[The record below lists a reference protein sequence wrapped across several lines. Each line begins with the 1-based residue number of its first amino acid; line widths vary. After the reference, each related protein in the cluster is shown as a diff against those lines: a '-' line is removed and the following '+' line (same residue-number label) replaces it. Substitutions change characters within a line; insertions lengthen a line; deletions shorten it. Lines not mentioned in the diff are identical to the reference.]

1 VRDWFRDRF
10 GKPTA
15 PQAAGWE
22 EIAQGRD
29 TLIAAPT
36 GSGKTLAAFL
46 WSINRLIASAEP
58 SRDHTH
64 VIYVSPLKALGNDIQ
79 KNLQEPLAE
88 ITRSGRLR
96 GLALQE
102 IRTAVRS
109 GDTPATER
117 QRMLSHPPHILITT
131 PESLYILLTA
141 ERSRQL
147 LKRAHTVIVD
157 EIHAVAGD
165 KRGAHLALSLERL
178 DALAGRPLQRIGLS
192 ATQKPMDD
200 IARLLV
206 GARRL
211 RPDGAPECAIVDVG
225 HKRELDLSIEV
236 PEQELGPITSHAL
249 WAEVYD
255 RIVAQIQS
263 HRTTLVFVHTRR
275 LVERVAHQLTDRLGE
290 GKVLAHHGSLSRK
303 TRLEAEQKLKAAEVP
318 VVVATA
324 SLELGIDIGHV
335 ELVCHIGAPRSI
347 ATLLQRVGRSGHWLG
362 AVPKGIL
369 YPLTRDDLLQSAAAV
384 YAVRQ
389 GELDRIALVREPLD
403 VLAQQ
408 MVATVASLT
417 PAPKPGETLPLLPEA
432 KPLPGIAEEALWEL
446 VRGAYPFRD
455 LSRGDFEQV
464 LQMLCEGVAPSR
476 GRRGAHL
483 HRDRVNR
490 MLRARRGARLVSIT
504 NGGAIPDTADYD
516 VVEAH
521 NETFVGKV
529 NEDFAIESLSGDI
542 FLLGNTSWRI
552 QRVASGKVWVED
564 AHGAP
569 PTIPFWLG
577 EAPGRTLELSRAVS
591 DVRETVARRAG
602 AGEAAGDQA
611 GAAADAEE
619 PPESEGHA
627 AGAHGESP
635 AAWLQ
640 RETGVGPAGAEQIV
654 AYVNETRAM
663 LGCVPTVD
671 RVVAE
676 RFFDE
681 SGGMQLVLHT
691 PFGGRINR
699 AWGLALRKRFCVNFD
714 FELQAA
720 ATDDGIVIS
729 LTDRHSFPLD
739 TVFSYLNP
747 ATVERDLTQAS
758 LAAPMFTNRWRW
770 NTSRAL
776 AVERFSRGKRVPMQ
790 IQRMRAEDLLGAVF
804 PDQVMCQDNRS
815 GPVALPDH
823 PLTRETMENC
833 LREAMDVDGFKETLE
848 RLGRGEIATVA
859 VETPAPSPMAHEIL
873 NANPY
878 AFLDDAPLE
887 ERRARAVALRRT
899 DPDLAQGIGALSP
912 EALAEVK
919 AQAWPD
925 IRDPDELHDL
935 LLTVILLPVR
945 EAEPWQRY
953 ARELMAARRATVV
966 ELGGDNGDAFHGAT
980 KPEQAHGG
988 PFYVAAERLA
998 EARAVLGYFRMNPA
1012 VAAPV
1017 MDNPDAGSPD
1027 TGSPDAGSPDTGGPD
1042 TGSPHTGS
1050 PDTAT
1055 HHSRHSRGSGNPGGE
1070 GRGTRTD
1077 NPLPNPWIPASAGMT
1092 VGGPAQARGPGGM
1105 PPQGPGGMP
1114 PQGPGGMP
1122 TQGPGEMPTQGP
1134 GGMPTQG
1141 PGGMPTQGPGGMPVQ
1156 AAPNNAEGVPSHD
1169 DALRRTVQGWMEI
1182 CGPIT
1187 GEALAARTGLPVESV
1202 ARALTAL
1209 EVSGVVLQGRFSP
1222 GTAADAPVE
1231 WCERRLLSRIHRLTL
1246 GRLRREIQPVS
1257 GADFIRFLLR
1267 WQHVQPGAQLHG
1279 RDGVHQVIL
1288 QLQGMELPAPAWEQH
1303 VLPARIAAYD
1313 AAELE
1318 HLCLAGVITWGRLR
1332 RDTGAPEDDP
1342 SVAKLWD
1349 AAPLALRPANGKARR
1364 TTPTRSAPLAFVI
1377 REDLPHFLDPDAL
1390 DWRGLQ
1396 GLSAA
1401 AHDVA
1406 AYLENHGASFLAD
1419 IARGTGHLTVRTER
1433 ALWELVT
1440 RGQVT
1445 GDGIAG
1451 LRMLLTPELKRKENR
1466 RGNRKGAAAQS
1477 MPVGRWS
1484 LWRKEDPGAAE
1495 AATETLA
1502 RQLLQRYGVVFR
1514 ELLSRETRCPP
1525 WRLLLQAYRRM
1536 EARGEI
1542 RGGRFVNGF
1551 VGEQYALPDA
1561 VESMRTVRRLPADKE
1576 PVIVSCTDPLNLVG
1590 ILTPGP
1596 RVPVQSHQFIAYL
1609 NGAPAETG
1617 PLGNVLSRVQPVTGS
1632 AVE

>member
-1 VRDWFRDRF
+1 MIDRFHPLVRDWFRERF
-10 GKPTA
+10 REPTP
-15 PQAAGWE
+15 PQAAGWK
-22 EIAQGRD
+22 EIARGRD

-46 WSINRLIASAEP
+46 WSINQLIAPAETAQE
-58 SRDHTH
+58 HTQ
-64 VIYVSPLKALGNDIQ
+64 VVYVSPLKALGNDIQ

-88 ITRSGRLR
+88 ITRAGRR
-96 GLALQE
+96 QGLPLQD
-102 IRTAVRS
+102 IRAAVRS
-109 GDTPATER
+109 GDTPASER
-117 QRMLSHPPHILITT
+117 QRMISHPPQILITT

-141 ERSRQL
+141 ERSRQM

-192 ATQKPMDD
+192 ATQKPMED

-211 RPDGAPECAIVDVG
+211 RRDGTPKCAIVDVG

-236 PEQELGPITSHAL
+236 PDQELGPITSHAL

-255 RIVAQIQS
+255 RIVGQIQS

-384 YAVRQ
+384 YAVRR
-389 GELDRIALVREPLD
+389 GELDRIGLVRQPLD

-408 MVATVASLT
+408 MVATVASMT
-417 PAPKPGETLPLLPEA
+417 PAPKPGETLPLLPES
-432 KPLPGIAEEALWEL
+432 KPPPGIAEEDLWEL
-446 VRGAYPFRD
+446 VRGAYPFRA
-455 LSRGDFEQV
+455 LSRGDFEKV
-464 LQMLCEGVAPSR
+464 LHMLCEGVAPAR

-483 HRDRVNR
+483 HRDRVNG

-516 VVEAH
+516 VVESPT
-521 NETFVGKV
+521 ETFVGKV
-529 NEDFAIESLSGDI
+529 NEDFAIESLAGDI

-577 EAPGRTLELSRAVS
+577 ESPGRTLELSRAVS
-591 DVRETVARRAG
+591 DVRENVARRAVEG
-602 AGEAAGDQA
+602 DAPDGWLEREA
-611 GAAADAEE
+611 
-619 PPESEGHA
+619 
-627 AGAHGESP
+627 
-635 AAWLQ
+635 
-640 RETGVGPAGAEQIV
+640 GVGPAGAEQIV
-654 AYVNETRAM
+654 AYVNETLAV

-671 RVVAE
+671 RIVAE

-739 TVFSYLNP
+739 TVFSYLHP
-747 ATVERDLTQAS
+747 ATVEQDLTQAS
-758 LAAPMFTNRWRW
+758 LAAPMFANRWRW
-770 NTSRAL
+770 NAARAL
-776 AVERFSRGKRVPMQ
+776 AVERFSRGKKVPMQ

-804 PDQVMCQDNRS
+804 PDQVMCQDNRA
-815 GPVALPDH
+815 GPVNLPDH
-823 PLTRETMENC
+823 PLTRETMDNC
-833 LREAMDVDGFKETLE
+833 LREAMDVDGFRATLA
-848 RLGRGEIATVA
+848 RLGQGGIATVA

-912 EALAEVK
+912 EALAEVQR
-919 AQAWPD
+919 QAWPD
-925 IRDPDELHDL
+925 IRDADELHDL

-945 EAEPWQRY
+945 EAAPWQPY
-953 ARELMAARRATVV
+953 AEELMAARRATAA
-966 ELGGDNGDAFHGAT
+966 EPGSG
-980 KPEQAHGG
+980 EGG

-998 EARAVLGYFRMNPA
+998 EARAVLGDFRMAPA
-1012 VAAPV
+1012 VADPGTASGT
-1017 MDNPDAGSPD
+1017 A
-1027 TGSPDAGSPDTGGPD
+1027 A
-1042 TGSPHTGS
+1042 PHTVVGR
-1050 PDTAT
+1050 DTEDAT
-1055 HHSRHSRGSGNPGGE
+1055 
-1070 GRGTRTD
+1070 
-1077 NPLPNPWIPASAGMT
+1077 ASVAG
-1092 VGGPAQARGPGGM
+1092 
-1105 PPQGPGGMP
+1105 
-1114 PQGPGGMP
+1114 
-1122 TQGPGEMPTQGP
+1122 
-1134 GGMPTQG
+1134 
-1141 PGGMPTQGPGGMPVQ
+1141 
-1156 AAPNNAEGVPSHD
+1156 D
-1169 DALRRTVQGWMEI
+1169 DALRRVVQGWMEI
-1182 CGPIT
+1182 SGPVT
-1187 GEALAARTGLPVESV
+1187 AEGLAARTALPVESV

-1222 GTAADAPVE
+1222 GTAPGAPVE

-1246 GRLRREIQPVS
+1246 GRLRREIHPVS
-1257 GADFIRFLLR
+1257 ATDFIRFLLR
-1267 WQHVQPGAQLHG
+1267 WQHVQPGSQLHG
-1279 RDGVHQVIL
+1279 RDGIHQVIR

-1303 VLPARIAAYD
+1303 VLAARMAEYD
-1313 AAELE
+1313 PAELE
-1318 HLCLAGVITWGRLR
+1318 HLCLAGVVTWGRLR

-1342 SVAKLWD
+1342 DAARLWD
-1349 AAPLALRPANGKARR
+1349 AAPLALRPPNGKTRR
-1364 TTPTRSAPLAFVI
+1364 TTPTRSAPLAFVV
-1377 REDLPHFLDPDAL
+1377 REDLPHFLDPEAL
-1390 DWRGLQ
+1390 DWRGLR

-1401 AHDVA
+1401 ARDVA
-1406 AYLENHGASFLAD
+1406 AYLETHGASFLAD
-1419 IARGTGHLTVRTER
+1419 IAKGTEHLTVRTER

-1440 RGQVT
+1440 PRA
-1445 GDGIAG
+1445 GDGRRHRGTAHAAHPG
-1451 LRMLLTPELKRKENR
+1451 AQEERLQAHRPER
-1466 RGNRKGAAAQS
+1466 RGGTGHARGTLVAVAKRRSRRRRRGD
-1477 MPVGRWS
+1477 R
-1484 LWRKEDPGAAE
+1484 DPGAPAPATLRRGLPGTAGPGDPLSALAP
-1495 AATETLA
+1495 AAPGLPPHGGP
-1502 RQLLQRYGVVFR
+1502 RRDSRRPFR
-1514 ELLSRETRCPP
+1514 
-1525 WRLLLQAYRRM
+1525 
-1536 EARGEI
+1536 
-1542 RGGRFVNGF
+1542 GRFRGPNSTPCPTPSSPCATCG
-1551 VGEQYALPDA
+1551 ASPPTPNR
-1561 VESMRTVRRLPADKE
+1561 SWCPA
-1576 PVIVSCTDPLNLVG
+1576 P
-1590 ILTPGP
+1590 TP
-1596 RVPVQSHQFIAYL
+1596 
-1609 NGAPAETG
+1609 
-1617 PLGNVLSRVQPVTGS
+1617 
-1632 AVE
+1632 

>member
-1 VRDWFRDRF
+1 MTDRFHPLVRDWFRERF
-10 GKPTA
+10 GKPTP
-15 PQAAGWE
+15 PQAAGWK
-22 EIAQGRD
+22 EIARGRD

-46 WSINRLIASAEP
+46 WSINRLIAPPET

-64 VIYVSPLKALGNDIQ
+64 VVYVSPLKALGNDIQ

-88 ITRSGRLR
+88 ITCAGRR
-96 GLALQE
+96 QGLPLQD

-117 QRMLSHPPHILITT
+117 QRMISHPPHILITT

-141 ERSRQL
+141 ERSRQV
-147 LKRAHTVIVD
+147 LKHAHTVIVD

-178 DALAGRPLQRIGLS
+178 DALAGKPLQRIGLS
-192 ATQKPMDD
+192 ATQKPMED

-206 GARRL
+206 GTRRL
-211 RPDGAPECAIVDVG
+211 GRDGAPKCAIVDVG

-236 PEQELGPITSHAL
+236 PDQELGPITSHAL

-369 YPLTRDDLLQSAAAV
+369 YPLTRDDLLQCAAAV
-384 YAVRQ
+384 HAVRR
-389 GELDRIALVREPLD
+389 GELDRIGLVRRPLD

-455 LSRGDFEQV
+455 LPRREFEQV
-464 LQMLCEGVAPSR
+464 LQMLCEGVAPAR

-521 NETFVGKV
+521 SETFVGKV
-529 NEDFAIESLSGDI
+529 NEDFAIESLAGDI

-552 QRVASGKVWVED
+552 QRVASGKVWVQD
-564 AHGAP
+564 AQGAP

-591 DVRETVARRAG
+591 DVRENVARCAAAG
-602 AGEAAGDQA
+602 ADAGEGADDQGEPRRDAGAVDADAGEAAASAREATEARG
-611 GAAADAEE
+611 ET
-619 PPESEGHA
+619 PES
-627 AGAHGESP
+627 
-635 AAWLQ
+635 WLQ
-640 RETGVGPAGAEQIV
+640 RETGVGPAGAEQIA
-654 AYVNETRAM
+654 AYVNETCAV

-714 FELQAA
+714 FEIQAA

-770 NTSRAL
+770 NASRAL
-776 AVERFSRGKRVPMQ
+776 AVERFSRGKKVPMQ

-804 PDQVMCQDNRS
+804 PDQVMCQDNRA
-815 GPVALPDH
+815 GPVTLPDH

-925 IRDPDELHDL
+925 IRDADELHDL
-935 LLTVILLPVR
+935 LLTIILLPVR
-945 EAEPWQRY
+945 EAEPWQQY
-953 ARELMAARRATVV
+953 AQELMAARRVTVA
-966 ELGGDNGDAFHGAT
+966 EPTGDGGETGHVAAR
-980 KPEQAHGG
+980 PEQGHGG

-998 EARAVLGYFRMNPA
+998 EARAVLGEFRMAPH
-1012 VAAPV
+1012 VAAPD
-1017 MDNPDAGSPD
+1017 MGNPDTGNPDTDNPDVENAEADNPEA
-1027 TGSPDAGSPDTGGPD
+1027 TT
-1042 TGSPHTGS
+1042 HTK
-1050 PDTAT
+1050 
-1055 HHSRHSRGSGNPGGE
+1055 RHSRGGGNPGGV
-1070 GRGTRTD
+1070 GLGTRTD
-1077 NPLPNPWIPASAGMT
+1077 TPLPDPWTPASAGMT
-1092 VGGPAQARGPGGM
+1092 VEGPAHAPGPAGI
-1105 PPQGPGGMP
+1105 
-1114 PQGPGGMP
+1114 P
-1122 TQGPGEMPTQGP
+1122 T
-1134 GGMPTQG
+1134 
-1141 PGGMPTQGPGGMPVQ
+1141 Q
-1156 AAPNNAEGVPSHD
+1156 AAPANAAVPPSRD
-1169 DALRRTVQGWMEI
+1169 EALQRTVQGWMEI
-1182 CGPIT
+1182 SGPIT
-1187 GEALAARTGLPVESV
+1187 AEGLAARTGLPVEPV

-1222 GTAADAPVE
+1222 GAGPDAPVE

-1246 GRLRREIQPVS
+1246 GRLRREINPVS

-1267 WQHVQPGAQLHG
+1267 WQHVQPGSQLHA
-1279 RDGVHQVIL
+1279 RDGIHQVIR

-1313 AAELE
+1313 PSDLE
-1318 HLCLAGVITWGRLR
+1318 HLCLAGVVTWGRLR
-1332 RDTGAPEDDP
+1332 RDTGGPEDDP
-1342 SVAKLWD
+1342 AVAKLWD

-1377 REDLPHFLDPDAL
+1377 REDLPHFLDPEAL

-1401 AHDVA
+1401 ARDVA
-1406 AYLENHGASFLAD
+1406 AYLDTHGASFLAD
-1419 IARGTGHLTVRTER
+1419 IARGTGHLTVRAER

-1466 RGNRKGAAAQS
+1466 RGGRKGVAQT

-1484 LWRKEDPGAAE
+1484 LWRKEDPGAGE
-1495 AATETLA
+1495 AVTETLA

-1514 ELLSRETRCPP
+1514 ELLARETRCPP

-1561 VESMRTVRRLPADKE
+1561 VESMRTVRRLPPDKE

-1609 NGAPAETG
+1609 NGAPAEIG

-1632 AVE
+1632 GVE

>member
-1 VRDWFRDRF
+1 MSFGIPTTITAVIDKFHPLVRDWFRDRF
-10 GKPTA
+10 GKPTP

-22 EIAQGRD
+22 EIARGRD

-46 WSINRLIASAEP
+46 WSINQLIAPAGTAQ
-58 SRDHTH
+58 DHTQ
-64 VIYVSPLKALGNDIQ
+64 VVYISPLKALGNDIQ

-88 ITRSGRLR
+88 ITRAGRLQ
-96 GLALQE
+96 GLPLQE

-109 GDTPATER
+109 GDTPPAER
-117 QRMLSHPPHILITT
+117 QRMISRPPHILITT

-141 ERSRQL
+141 ERSRQM

-192 ATQKPMDD
+192 ATQKPMED
-200 IARLLV
+200 IACLLV
-206 GARRL
+206 GTRRL
-211 RPDGAPECAIVDVG
+211 RPDGTPECAIVDVG

-236 PEQELGPITSHAL
+236 PDQELGPITSHGL

-255 RIVAQIQS
+255 RIVQQIQT
-263 HRTTLVFVHTRR
+263 HRATLVFVHTRR

-303 TRLEAEQKLKAAEVP
+303 TRLEAEEKLKAAEVP

-369 YPLTRDDLLQSAAAV
+369 YPLTRDDLLQCAASV
-384 YAVRQ
+384 YAVRR
-389 GELDRIALVREPLD
+389 GDLDRIGLVRQPLD

-417 PAPKPGETLPLLPEA
+417 PAPKPGETLPLLPES
-432 KPLPGIAEEALWEL
+432 KPPPGIAEEDLWEL

-455 LSRGDFEQV
+455 LSRREYEQV
-464 LQMLCEGVAPSR
+464 LHMLCEGVAPAR
-476 GRRGAHL
+476 GRRGAHI

-516 VVEAH
+516 VVESPT
-521 NETFVGKV
+521 ETFVGKV
-529 NEDFAIESLSGDI
+529 NEDFAIESLAGDI

-552 QRVASGKVWVED
+552 QRVASGKVWVVD
-564 AHGAP
+564 AQGAP

-577 EAPGRTLELSRAVS
+577 ESPGRTLELSRAVS
-591 DVRETVARRAG
+591 DVRENVARRTA
-602 AGEAAGDQA
+602 E
-611 GAAADAEE
+611 ADA
-619 PPESEGHA
+619 PDG
-627 AGAHGESP
+627 
-635 AAWLQ
+635 WLQ
-640 RETGVGPAGAEQIV
+640 REAGVGPAGAEQIV
-654 AYVNETRAM
+654 AYVNETLAV

-739 TVFSYLNP
+739 TVFSYLHP
-747 ATVERDLTQAS
+747 ATVEQDLTQAS
-758 LAAPMFTNRWRW
+758 LAAPMFANRWRW
-770 NTSRAL
+770 NAARAL
-776 AVERFSRGKRVPMQ
+776 AVERFSRGKKVPMQ

-804 PDQVMCQDNRS
+804 PDQVMCQDNRA
-815 GPVALPDH
+815 GPVSLPDH
-823 PLTRETMENC
+823 PLTRETMDNC
-833 LREAMDVDGFKETLE
+833 LREAMDVDGFKETLI

-899 DPDLAQGIGALSP
+899 APDLAQGIGALSP

-919 AQAWPD
+919 SQAWPD
-925 IRDPDELHDL
+925 IRDADELHDL

-945 EAEPWQRY
+945 EAAPWQQY
-953 ARELMAARRATVV
+953 AQELMAARRATVAETV
-966 ELGGDNGDAFHGAT
+966 LGDSD
-980 KPEQAHGG
+980 

-998 EARAVLGYFRMNPA
+998 EARAVLGDFRMAPA
-1012 VAAPV
+1012 VADPGTANGTAAPDTEDTVTGRDAEDATAAPV
-1017 MDNPDAGSPD
+1017 G
-1027 TGSPDAGSPDTGGPD
+1027 
-1042 TGSPHTGS
+1042 
-1050 PDTAT
+1050 
-1055 HHSRHSRGSGNPGGE
+1055 
-1070 GRGTRTD
+1070 
-1077 NPLPNPWIPASAGMT
+1077 
-1092 VGGPAQARGPGGM
+1092 
-1105 PPQGPGGMP
+1105 
-1114 PQGPGGMP
+1114 
-1122 TQGPGEMPTQGP
+1122 
-1134 GGMPTQG
+1134 
-1141 PGGMPTQGPGGMPVQ
+1141 
-1156 AAPNNAEGVPSHD
+1156 D
-1169 DALRRTVQGWMEI
+1169 DALRRVVQGWMEI
-1182 CGPIT
+1182 AGPVT
-1187 GEALAARTGLPVESV
+1187 AAGLAARLGLPVEWV
-1202 ARALTAL
+1202 ERGLAAL

-1222 GTAADAPVE
+1222 GTAPDAPVE

-1246 GRLRREIQPVS
+1246 GRLRREIHPVS
-1257 GADFIRFLLR
+1257 ATDFIRFLLR
-1267 WQHVQPGAQLHG
+1267 WQHVQPGSQLHG
-1279 RDGVHQVIL
+1279 RDGIHQVIR

-1303 VLPARIAAYD
+1303 VLAARMADYDPAD
-1313 AAELE
+1313 LE
-1318 HLCLAGVITWGRLR
+1318 HLCLAGIVTWGRLR

-1342 SVAKLWD
+1342 DAARLWD
-1349 AAPLALRPANGKARR
+1349 AAPLALRPANGKTRR

-1377 REDLPHFLDPDAL
+1377 REDLPHFLDPEAL

-1401 AHDVA
+1401 ARDVA
-1406 AYLENHGASFLAD
+1406 AYLETHGASFLAD
-1419 IARGTGHLTVRTER
+1419 IAGGTGHLTVRTER

-1451 LRMLLTPELKRKENR
+1451 LRMLLTPELKRKDSR
-1466 RGNRKGAAAQS
+1466 RGSRKGSAGQA

-1484 LWRKEDPGAAE
+1484 LWRNEDPGAAD

-1502 RQLLQRYGVVFR
+1502 RQFLQRYGVVFR
-1514 ELLSRETRCPP
+1514 ELLARETRCPP

-1542 RGGRFVNGF
+1542 RGGRFVGGF

-1561 VESMRTVRRLPADKE
+1561 VESMRSVRRLAPDTE
-1576 PVIVSCTDPLNLVG
+1576 PVMVSCTDPLNLVG
-1590 ILTPGP
+1590 ILTPGA
-1596 RVPVQSHQFIAYL
+1596 RVPVQSRQTIAYL
-1609 NGAPAETG
+1609 NGAPVEIG
-1617 PLGNVLSRVQPVTGS
+1617 PLGNVLSRVQPVTISG
-1632 AVE
+1632 VE

>member
-1 VRDWFRDRF
+1 MRDWFRERF
-10 GKPTA
+10 REPTP
-15 PQAAGWE
+15 PQAAGWK
-22 EIAQGRD
+22 EIARGRD

-46 WSINRLIASAEP
+46 WSINQLIAPPEP
-58 SRDHTH
+58 SQDHTH
-64 VIYVSPLKALGNDIQ
+64 VVYVSPLKALGNDIQ

-88 ITRSGRLR
+88 ITRAGRR
-96 GLALQE
+96 QGLPLQD

-117 QRMLSHPPHILITT
+117 QRMIAHPPHILITT

-141 ERSRQL
+141 ERSRQV
-147 LKRAHTVIVD
+147 LKHAHTVIVD

-206 GARRL
+206 GTRRL
-211 RPDGAPECAIVDVG
+211 KRDGAPKCAIVDVG

-236 PEQELGPITSHAL
+236 PDQELGPITSHGL

-369 YPLTRDDLLQSAAAV
+369 YPLTRDDLLQCAAAV
-384 YAVRQ
+384 YAVRR
-389 GELDRIALVREPLD
+389 GELDRIGLVREPLD

-417 PAPKPGETLPLLPEA
+417 PAPKPGETLPLLPES
-432 KPLPGIAEEALWEL
+432 KPPAGIAEETLWEL

-455 LSRGDFEQV
+455 LSRRDFEQV
-464 LQMLCEGVAPSR
+464 LHMLCEGVAPAR

-483 HRDRVNR
+483 HRDRVNK

-529 NEDFAIESLSGDI
+529 NEDFAIESLAGDI

-552 QRVASGKVWVED
+552 QRVASGKVWVQD
-564 AHGAP
+564 AQGAP

-577 EAPGRTLELSRAVS
+577 EAPGRSLELSRAVS
-591 DVRETVARRAG
+591 DVRETVARRVAKG
-602 AGEAAGDQA
+602 
-611 GAAADAEE
+611 AEE
-619 PPESEGHA
+619 AVDSEREATESEREATESGREVSA
-627 AGAHGESP
+627 ANGETAES
-635 AAWLQ
+635 WLQ
-640 RETGVGPAGAEQIV
+640 RVAGVGPSGAEQI
-654 AYVNETRAM
+654 ASYVRETQAV

-671 RVVAE
+671 RIVAE

-739 TVFSYLNP
+739 TVFGYLNP

-770 NTSRAL
+770 NVSRAL
-776 AVERFSRGKRVPMQ
+776 AVERFRSGKKVPMQ

-804 PDQVMCQDNRS
+804 PDQVMCQDNRA
-815 GPVALPDH
+815 GAVTLPDH

-859 VETPAPSPMAHEIL
+859 VETPAPSPVAHEIL

-912 EALAEVK
+912 EALEEVK
-919 AQAWPD
+919 GQAWPD
-925 IRDPDELHDL
+925 IRDADELHDL

-945 EAEPWQRY
+945 EAEPWRRY
-953 ARELMAARRATVV
+953 AEELMAARRATAA
-966 ELGGDNGDAFHGAT
+966 EPGSG
-980 KPEQAHGG
+980 KGG

-998 EARAVLGYFRMNPA
+998 EARAVLGDFRMTTG
-1012 VAAPV
+1012 VAAPDA
-1017 MDNPDAGSPD
+1017 DNPA
-1027 TGSPDAGSPDTGGPD
+1027 A
-1042 TGSPHTGS
+1042 
-1050 PDTAT
+1050 AT
-1055 HHSRHSRGSGNPGGE
+1055 EPNRHSRESMPSTPIGGGNPGAGE
-1070 GRGTRTD
+1070 GD
-1077 NPLPNPWIPASAGMT
+1077 N
-1092 VGGPAQARGPGGM
+1092 
-1105 PPQGPGGMP
+1105 
-1114 PQGPGGMP
+1114 
-1122 TQGPGEMPTQGP
+1122 
-1134 GGMPTQG
+1134 
-1141 PGGMPTQGPGGMPVQ
+1141 
-1156 AAPNNAEGVPSHD
+1156 VPSVGDGSATPSGD
-1169 DALRRTVQGWMEI
+1169 DALTRTVQGWMGI
-1182 CGPIT
+1182 SGPVT
-1187 GEALAARTGLPVESV
+1187 GEGLAARIGLPVESV

-1222 GTAADAPVE
+1222 GVGDDAPVE

-1246 GRLRREIQPVS
+1246 GRLRREIHPVS
-1257 GADFIRFLLR
+1257 AADFIRFLLR
-1267 WQHVQPGAQLHG
+1267 WQHVQPGSQLHG
-1279 RDGVHQVIL
+1279 RDGIQQVIR

-1303 VLPARIAAYD
+1303 VLPARTAVYD
-1313 AAELE
+1313 PADLE
-1318 HLCLAGVITWGRLR
+1318 HLCLAGVVTWGRLR
-1332 RDTGAPEDDP
+1332 RDTGVSEDDP
-1342 SVAKLWD
+1342 DGARLWD
-1349 AAPLALRPANGKARR
+1349 AAPLALRPAPGKTRR
-1364 TTPTRSAPLAFVI
+1364 TAPTRSAPLAFVI
-1377 REDLPHFLDPDAL
+1377 REDLPHFLDPEAL

-1401 AHDVA
+1401 AQDVA
-1406 AYLENHGASFLAD
+1406 AYLEEHGASFLAD
-1419 IARGTGHLTVRTER
+1419 IARGTGHVMVRTER

-1451 LRMLLTPELKRKENR
+1451 LRMLLTPELKRKDSR
-1466 RGNRKGAAAQS
+1466 RGGRKAAAERA

-1484 LWRKEDPGAAE
+1484 LWRNRDPGTPE
-1495 AATETLA
+1495 GGIEILA
-1502 RQLLQRYGVVFR
+1502 RQYLQRYGVVFR
-1514 ELLSRETRCPP
+1514 ELLARETRCPP
-1525 WRLLLQAYRRM
+1525 WRLLLQTYRRL

-1542 RGGRFVNGF
+1542 RGGRFVSGF

-1561 VESMRTVRRLPADKE
+1561 VEAVRNVRRLAPDRE

-1596 RVPVQSHQFIAYL
+1596 RVPVQSHQSIAYL
-1609 NGAPAETG
+1609 NGGPAEVG
-1617 PLGNVLSRVQPVTGS
+1617 PLGNVLSRVQPVMGS

>member
-1 VRDWFRDRF
+1 MIDRFHPLVRDWFRDRF
-10 GKPTA
+10 GRPTP

-46 WSINRLIASAEP
+46 WSINQLIAPAEP

-64 VIYVSPLKALGNDIQ
+64 VVYVSPLKALGNDIQ

-96 GLALQE
+96 GLALQD

-236 PEQELGPITSHAL
+236 PDQELGPITSHGL

-275 LVERVAHQLTDRLGE
+275 LVERMAHQLTDRLGE

-369 YPLTRDDLLQSAAAV
+369 YPLTRDDLLQCAAAV
-384 YAVRQ
+384 YAVRR
-389 GELDRIALVREPLD
+389 GELDRIGLVRRPLD

-455 LSRGDFEQV
+455 LPRREFEQV

-529 NEDFAIESLSGDI
+529 NEDFAIESLAGDI

-591 DVRETVARRAG
+591 DVRETVAR
-602 AGEAAGDQA
+602 
-611 GAAADAEE
+611 EE
-619 PPESEGHA
+619 SPES
-627 AGAHGESP
+627 
-635 AAWLQ
+635 WLQ

-671 RVVAE
+671 RIVAE

-770 NTSRAL
+770 NASRAL
-776 AVERFSRGKRVPMQ
+776 AVERFSRGKKVPMQ

-804 PDQVMCQDNRS
+804 PDQVMCQDNRA
-815 GPVALPDH
+815 GPVNLPDH
-823 PLTRETMENC
+823 PLTRETLENC
-833 LREAMDVDGFKETLE
+833 LREAMDVDGFRETLE

-912 EALAEVK
+912 EALAEVT

-953 ARELMAARRATVV
+953 AKELMAARRVTVAEPV
-966 ELGGDNGDAFHGAT
+966 GGEST
-980 KPEQAHGG
+980 

-998 EARAVLGYFRMNPA
+998 EAQAVLGDFRMTP
-1012 VAAPV
+1012 PV
-1017 MDNPDAGSPD
+1017 
-1027 TGSPDAGSPDTGGPD
+1027 T
-1042 TGSPHTGS
+1042 S
-1050 PDTAT
+1050 PDTAK
-1055 HHSRHSRGSGNPGGE
+1055 PE
-1070 GRGTRTD
+1070 
-1077 NPLPNPWIPASAGMT
+1077 
-1092 VGGPAQARGPGGM
+1092 V
-1105 PPQGPGGMP
+1105 
-1114 PQGPGGMP
+1114 
-1122 TQGPGEMPTQGP
+1122 
-1134 GGMPTQG
+1134 
-1141 PGGMPTQGPGGMPVQ
+1141 
-1156 AAPNNAEGVPSHD
+1156 VPSPD
-1169 DALRRTVQGWMEI
+1169 EALRLTVQGWMEI
-1182 CGPIT
+1182 SGPIT
-1187 GEALAARTGLPVESV
+1187 AEGLAARTGLPLESV
-1202 ARALTAL
+1202 ECALTAL

-1222 GTAADAPVE
+1222 GAGADAPVE

-1267 WQHVQPGAQLHG
+1267 WQHAQPGAQLHG
-1279 RDGVHQVIL
+1279 RDGVHQVIR

-1313 AAELE
+1313 PAELE
-1318 HLCLAGVITWGRLR
+1318 HLCLAGVVTWGRLR
-1332 RDTGAPEDDP
+1332 RDTGEPEDDP

-1349 AAPLALRPANGKARR
+1349 ATPLAFKPANGKTRR
-1364 TTPTRSAPLAFVI
+1364 TTPTRSAPLAFVV
-1377 REDLPHFLDPDAL
+1377 REDLPHFLDPNAL

-1401 AHDVA
+1401 ARDVA
-1406 AYLENHGASFLAD
+1406 GYLETHGASFLAD

-1466 RGNRKGAAAQS
+1466 RGGRKGAAQT

-1484 LWRKEDPGAAE
+1484 LWRKEDPGAPE

-1514 ELLSRETRCPP
+1514 ELLVRETRCPP

-1542 RGGRFVNGF
+1542 RGGRFVSVF
-1551 VGEQYALPDA
+1551 VGEQYALPEA
-1561 VESMRTVRRLPADKE
+1561 VEAVRNVRRLAPDKE

-1596 RVPVQSHQFIAYL
+1596 RVPVQSQQSIAYL
-1609 NGAPAETG
+1609 NGTPAEIG

-1632 AVE
+1632 GVE

>member
-1 VRDWFRDRF
+1 MSFDIPTTITAVIDKFHPLVRDWFRDRF
-10 GKPTA
+10 GKPTP
-15 PQAAGWE
+15 PQAAGWK
-22 EIAQGRD
+22 EIARGRD

-46 WSINRLIASAEP
+46 WSINQLIAPAETAQ
-58 SRDHTH
+58 DHTQ
-64 VIYVSPLKALGNDIQ
+64 VVYVSPLKALGNDIQ

-88 ITRSGRLR
+88 ITRAGRRQGLPLR
-96 GLALQE
+96 D

-109 GDTPATER
+109 GDTPAAER
-117 QRMLSHPPHILITT
+117 QRMIARPPHILITT

-141 ERSRQL
+141 ERSRQM

-192 ATQKPMDD
+192 ATQKPMED
-200 IARLLV
+200 IACLLV

-211 RPDGAPECAIVDVG
+211 RRDGTPKCAIVDVG

-236 PEQELGPITSHAL
+236 PDQELGPITSHAL

-255 RIVAQIQS
+255 RIVQQIQS

-303 TRLEAEQKLKAAEVP
+303 TRLEAEQKLKDAEVP

-369 YPLTRDDLLQSAAAV
+369 YPLTRDDLLQCAAAV
-384 YAVRQ
+384 YAVRR
-389 GELDRIALVREPLD
+389 GDLDRIGLVRQPLD

-417 PAPKPGETLPLLPEA
+417 PAPKPGETLPLLPES
-432 KPLPGIAEEALWEL
+432 KPPPGIAEDNLWEL

-455 LSRGDFEQV
+455 LSRRDFEQV
-464 LQMLCEGVAPSR
+464 LQMLCEGVAPAR
-476 GRRGAHL
+476 GRRGAHI

-516 VVEAH
+516 VVESPT
-521 NETFVGKV
+521 ETFVGKV
-529 NEDFAIESLSGDI
+529 NEDFAIESLAGDI

-569 PTIPFWLG
+569 PNIPFWLG
-577 EAPGRTLELSRAVS
+577 ESPGRTLELSRAVS
-591 DVRETVARRAG
+591 DVRENVARRAAEGG
-602 AGEAAGDQA
+602 APDG
-611 GAAADAEE
+611 
-619 PPESEGHA
+619 
-627 AGAHGESP
+627 
-635 AAWLQ
+635 WLQ
-640 RETGVGPAGAEQIV
+640 REAGVGPAGSEQIV
-654 AYVNETRAM
+654 AYVNETRAV

-739 TVFSYLNP
+739 TVFSYLHP
-747 ATVERDLTQAS
+747 ATVERDLAQAS

-770 NTSRAL
+770 NAARAL
-776 AVERFSRGKRVPMQ
+776 AVERFSRGKKVPMQ

-804 PDQVMCQDNRS
+804 PDQVMCQDNRA
-815 GPVALPDH
+815 GPVSLPDH
-823 PLTRETMENC
+823 PLTRETMDNC
-833 LREAMDVDGFKETLE
+833 LREAMDVDGFKETLT
-848 RLGRGEIATVA
+848 RVRQGEIATVA

-899 DPDLAQGIGALSP
+899 APDLAQGIGALSP

-919 AQAWPD
+919 GQAWPD
-925 IRDPDELHDL
+925 IRDADELHDL

-945 EAEPWQRY
+945 ETAPWQRY
-953 ARELMAARRATVV
+953 AEELMEARRATIARPVR
-966 ELGGDNGDAFHGAT
+966 EDGSA
-980 KPEQAHGG
+980 
-988 PFYVAAERLA
+988 FYVAAERLS
-998 EARAVLGYFRMNPA
+998 EAQAVLGAFHMDPA
-1012 VAAPV
+1012 VTDPGADGAA
-1017 MDNPDAGSPD
+1017 AE
-1027 TGSPDAGSPDTGGPD
+1027 T
-1042 TGSPHTGS
+1042 
-1050 PDTAT
+1050 
-1055 HHSRHSRGSGNPGGE
+1055 
-1070 GRGTRTD
+1070 
-1077 NPLPNPWIPASAGMT
+1077 SA
-1092 VGGPAQARGPGGM
+1092 
-1105 PPQGPGGMP
+1105 
-1114 PQGPGGMP
+1114 
-1122 TQGPGEMPTQGP
+1122 E
-1134 GGMPTQG
+1134 
-1141 PGGMPTQGPGGMPVQ
+1141 
-1156 AAPNNAEGVPSHD
+1156 
-1169 DALRRTVQGWMEI
+1169 DALRRVLQGWMEI
-1182 CGPIT
+1182 AGPVT
-1187 GEALAARTGLPVESV
+1187 AAGLAARIGLSAESV
-1202 ARALTAL
+1202 ERGLTAL

-1222 GTAADAPVE
+1222 GTGTDTPME

-1246 GRLRREIQPVS
+1246 GRLRREIHPVS
-1257 GADFIRFLLR
+1257 ATDFIRFLLR
-1267 WQHVQPGAQLHG
+1267 WQHVQPGSQLHG
-1279 RDGVHQVIL
+1279 RDGVHQIIR

-1303 VLPARIAAYD
+1303 VLSARLAGYD
-1313 AAELE
+1313 AADLE
-1318 HLCLAGVITWGRLR
+1318 HLCLAGVVTWGRLR
-1332 RDTGAPEDDP
+1332 RDTGAPDDD
-1342 SVAKLWD
+1342 AAAARLWD
-1349 AAPLALRPANGKARR
+1349 SAPLDLRPAPGKTRR

-1377 REDLPHFLDPDAL
+1377 REDLPHFLDAEAL

-1401 AHDVA
+1401 ARDVA
-1406 AYLENHGASFLAD
+1406 EFLETHGASFLAD

-1451 LRMLLTPELKRKENR
+1451 LRMLLTPELKRKDQG
-1466 RGNRKGAAAQS
+1466 RGRRKGSAGQA

-1484 LWRKEDPGAAE
+1484 LWRNGDPSAAD
-1495 AATETLA
+1495 AGTETLA

-1514 ELLSRETRCPP
+1514 ELLAKETRCPP

-1542 RGGRFVNGF
+1542 RGGRFVGGF

-1561 VESMRTVRRLPADKE
+1561 VESMRNVRRLAPDTA
-1576 PVIVSCTDPLNLVG
+1576 PVMVSCTDPLNLVG

-1596 RVPVQSHQFIAYL
+1596 RVPVQSRQFIAYL
-1609 NGAPAETG
+1609 NGTPTEIG
-1617 PLGNVLSRVQPVTGS
+1617 PLGNVLSRVQPVTISG
-1632 AVE
+1632 VE

>member
-1 VRDWFRDRF
+1 MSFGIPTNITAVIDEFHPLVRDWFRDRF
-10 GKPTA
+10 GKPTP
-15 PQAAGWE
+15 PQAAGWK
-22 EIAQGRD
+22 EIARGRD

-46 WSINRLIASAEP
+46 WSINQLIAPAGTAQ
-58 SRDHTH
+58 DHTQ
-64 VIYVSPLKALGNDIQ
+64 VVYISPLKALGNDIQ

-88 ITRSGRLR
+88 ITRAGRLQ
-96 GLALQE
+96 GLPLQE

-109 GDTPATER
+109 GDTPAAER
-117 QRMLSHPPHILITT
+117 QRMISRPPHILITT

-141 ERSRQL
+141 ERSRQM

-192 ATQKPMDD
+192 ATQKPMED
-200 IARLLV
+200 IACLLV
-206 GARRL
+206 GTRRL
-211 RPDGAPECAIVDVG
+211 RRDGTPECAIVDVG

-236 PEQELGPITSHAL
+236 PDQELGPITSHGL

-255 RIVAQIQS
+255 RIVQQIQT

-369 YPLTRDDLLQSAAAV
+369 YPLTRDDLLQCAASV
-384 YAVRQ
+384 YAVRR
-389 GELDRIALVREPLD
+389 GDLDRIGLVRQPLD

-417 PAPKPGETLPLLPEA
+417 PAPKPGETLPLLPES
-432 KPLPGIAEEALWEL
+432 KPPPGIAEEDLWEL

-455 LSRGDFEQV
+455 LSRREYEQV
-464 LQMLCEGVAPSR
+464 LHMLCEGVAPAR
-476 GRRGAHL
+476 GRRGAHI

-516 VVEAH
+516 VVESPT
-521 NETFVGKV
+521 ETFVGKV
-529 NEDFAIESLSGDI
+529 NEDFAIESLAGDI

-552 QRVASGKVWVED
+552 QRVASGKVWVVD
-564 AHGAP
+564 AQGAP

-577 EAPGRTLELSRAVS
+577 ESPGRTLELSRAVS
-591 DVRETVARRAG
+591 DVRESVARRA
-602 AGEAAGDQA
+602 AEAEAPDG
-611 GAAADAEE
+611 
-619 PPESEGHA
+619 
-627 AGAHGESP
+627 
-635 AAWLQ
+635 WLQ
-640 RETGVGPAGAEQIV
+640 REAGVGPAGAEQIV
-654 AYVNETRAM
+654 AYVNETLAV

-739 TVFSYLNP
+739 TVFSYLHP
-747 ATVERDLTQAS
+747 ATVEQDLTQAS

-770 NTSRAL
+770 NAARAL
-776 AVERFSRGKRVPMQ
+776 AVERFSRGKKVPMQ

-804 PDQVMCQDNRS
+804 PDQVMCQDNRA
-815 GPVALPDH
+815 GPVSLPDH
-823 PLTRETMENC
+823 PLTRETMDNC
-833 LREAMDVDGFKETLE
+833 LREAMDVDGFKETLI
-848 RLGRGEIATVA
+848 RLGRREIATVA

-899 DPDLAQGIGALSP
+899 APDLAQGIGALSP

-919 AQAWPD
+919 SQAWPD
-925 IRDPDELHDL
+925 IRDADELHDL

-945 EAEPWQRY
+945 EAAPWQQY
-953 ARELMAARRATVV
+953 AQELMAARRATVAETV
-966 ELGGDNGDAFHGAT
+966 LGDSD
-980 KPEQAHGG
+980 

-998 EARAVLGYFRMNPA
+998 EARAVLGDFRMAPA
-1012 VAAPV
+1012 VADPGTANGTAAPDTVTGRDAEDATAAPV
-1017 MDNPDAGSPD
+1017 G
-1027 TGSPDAGSPDTGGPD
+1027 
-1042 TGSPHTGS
+1042 
-1050 PDTAT
+1050 
-1055 HHSRHSRGSGNPGGE
+1055 
-1070 GRGTRTD
+1070 
-1077 NPLPNPWIPASAGMT
+1077 
-1092 VGGPAQARGPGGM
+1092 
-1105 PPQGPGGMP
+1105 
-1114 PQGPGGMP
+1114 
-1122 TQGPGEMPTQGP
+1122 
-1134 GGMPTQG
+1134 
-1141 PGGMPTQGPGGMPVQ
+1141 
-1156 AAPNNAEGVPSHD
+1156 D
-1169 DALRRTVQGWMEI
+1169 DALRRVVQGWMEI
-1182 CGPIT
+1182 AGPVT
-1187 GEALAARTGLPVESV
+1187 AAGLAARLGLPAEWVERGL
-1202 ARALTAL
+1202 AAL

-1222 GTAADAPVE
+1222 GTAPDAPVE

-1246 GRLRREIQPVS
+1246 GRLRREIHPVS
-1257 GADFIRFLLR
+1257 ATDFIRFLLR
-1267 WQHVQPGAQLHG
+1267 WQHVQPGSQLHG
-1279 RDGVHQVIL
+1279 RDGIHQVIR

-1303 VLPARIAAYD
+1303 VLAARMADYDPAD
-1313 AAELE
+1313 LE
-1318 HLCLAGVITWGRLR
+1318 HLCLAGIVTWGRLR

-1342 SVAKLWD
+1342 DAARLWD
-1349 AAPLALRPANGKARR
+1349 AAPLALRPATGKTRR

-1377 REDLPHFLDPDAL
+1377 REDLPHFLDPEAL

-1401 AHDVA
+1401 ARDVA
-1406 AYLENHGASFLAD
+1406 AYLETHGASFLTD

-1451 LRMLLTPELKRKENR
+1451 LRMLLTPELKRKDSR
-1466 RGNRKGAAAQS
+1466 RGSRKGSAGRA

-1484 LWRKEDPGAAE
+1484 LWRNEDPGAAD

-1514 ELLSRETRCPP
+1514 ELLARETRCPP

-1542 RGGRFVNGF
+1542 RGGRFVGGF

-1561 VESMRTVRRLPADKE
+1561 VESMRSVRRLAPDTE
-1576 PVIVSCTDPLNLVG
+1576 PVMVSCTDPLNLVG

-1596 RVPVQSHQFIAYL
+1596 RVPVQSRQFIAYL
-1609 NGAPAETG
+1609 NGAPVEIG
-1617 PLGNVLSRVQPVTGS
+1617 PLGNVLSRVQPVTISGS
-1632 AVE
+1632 E

>member
-1 VRDWFRDRF
+1 MSFGIPTTITAVIDKFHPLVRDWFRDRF
-10 GKPTA
+10 GKPTP
-15 PQAAGWE
+15 PQAAGWG
-22 EIAQGRD
+22 EIARGRD

-46 WSINRLIASAEP
+46 WSINRLIAPAETVQ
-58 SRDHTH
+58 DHTQ
-64 VIYVSPLKALGNDIQ
+64 VVYISPLKALGNDIQ

-88 ITRSGRLR
+88 ITRAGRLQ
-96 GLALQE
+96 GLPLQE

-109 GDTPATER
+109 GDTPPAER
-117 QRMLSHPPHILITT
+117 QRMIARPPHILITT

-141 ERSRQL
+141 ERSRQM

-192 ATQKPMDD
+192 ATQKPMED
-200 IARLLV
+200 IACLLV
-206 GARRL
+206 GTRRL
-211 RPDGAPECAIVDVG
+211 RRDGTPECAIVDVG

-236 PEQELGPITSHAL
+236 PDQELGPITSHAL

-255 RIVAQIQS
+255 RIVQQIQT

-303 TRLEAEQKLKAAEVP
+303 TRLEAEQKLKDAEVP

-369 YPLTRDDLLQSAAAV
+369 YPLTRDDLLQCAASV
-384 YAVRQ
+384 YAVRR
-389 GELDRIALVREPLD
+389 GDLDRIGLVRQPLD

-417 PAPKPGETLPLLPEA
+417 PAPKPGETLPLLPES
-432 KPLPGIAEEALWEL
+432 KPPPGIAEEDLWEL

-455 LSRGDFEQV
+455 LSRREYEQV
-464 LQMLCEGVAPSR
+464 LHMLCEGVAPAR
-476 GRRGAHL
+476 GRRGAHI

-516 VVEAH
+516 VVESPT
-521 NETFVGKV
+521 ETFVGKV
-529 NEDFAIESLSGDI
+529 NEDFAIESLAGDI

-552 QRVASGKVWVED
+552 QRVASGKVWVVD
-564 AHGAP
+564 AQGAP

-577 EAPGRTLELSRAVS
+577 ESPGRTLELSRAVS
-591 DVRETVARRAG
+591 DVRENVARRA
-602 AGEAAGDQA
+602 AEGDA
-611 GAAADAEE
+611 PDG
-619 PPESEGHA
+619 
-627 AGAHGESP
+627 
-635 AAWLQ
+635 WLQ
-640 RETGVGPAGAEQIV
+640 REAGVGPAGAEQIV
-654 AYVNETRAM
+654 AYVNETRAV

-739 TVFSYLNP
+739 TVFSYLHP
-747 ATVERDLTQAS
+747 ATVEQDLTQAS
-758 LAAPMFTNRWRW
+758 LAAPMFANRWRW
-770 NTSRAL
+770 NAARAL
-776 AVERFSRGKRVPMQ
+776 AVERFSRGKKVPMQ

-804 PDQVMCQDNRS
+804 PDQVMCQDNRA
-815 GPVALPDH
+815 GPVSLPDH
-823 PLTRETMENC
+823 PLTRETMDNC
-833 LREAMDVDGFKETLE
+833 LREAMDVDGFKETLI

-899 DPDLAQGIGALSP
+899 APDLAQGIGALSP

-919 AQAWPD
+919 SQAWPD
-925 IRDPDELHDL
+925 IRDADELHDL

-945 EAEPWQRY
+945 EATPWQQY
-953 ARELMAARRATVV
+953 AQELMAARRATVAETV
-966 ELGGDNGDAFHGAT
+966 LGDSD
-980 KPEQAHGG
+980 

-998 EARAVLGYFRMNPA
+998 EARAVLGDFRMAPA
-1012 VAAPV
+1012 VADPGTANGTAAPDTEDTVTGRDAEDATAAPV
-1017 MDNPDAGSPD
+1017 G
-1027 TGSPDAGSPDTGGPD
+1027 
-1042 TGSPHTGS
+1042 
-1050 PDTAT
+1050 
-1055 HHSRHSRGSGNPGGE
+1055 
-1070 GRGTRTD
+1070 
-1077 NPLPNPWIPASAGMT
+1077 
-1092 VGGPAQARGPGGM
+1092 
-1105 PPQGPGGMP
+1105 
-1114 PQGPGGMP
+1114 
-1122 TQGPGEMPTQGP
+1122 
-1134 GGMPTQG
+1134 
-1141 PGGMPTQGPGGMPVQ
+1141 
-1156 AAPNNAEGVPSHD
+1156 D
-1169 DALRRTVQGWMEI
+1169 DALRRVVQGWMEI
-1182 CGPIT
+1182 AGPVT
-1187 GEALAARTGLPVESV
+1187 AAGLAARLGLSVEWV
-1202 ARALTAL
+1202 ERGLAAL

-1222 GTAADAPVE
+1222 GTAPDAPVE

-1246 GRLRREIQPVS
+1246 GRLRREIHPVS
-1257 GADFIRFLLR
+1257 ATDFIRFLLR
-1267 WQHVQPGAQLHG
+1267 WQHVQPGSQLHG
-1279 RDGVHQVIL
+1279 RDGIHQVIR

-1303 VLPARIAAYD
+1303 VLAARMADYDPAD
-1313 AAELE
+1313 LE
-1318 HLCLAGVITWGRLR
+1318 HLCLAGVVTWGRLR

-1342 SVAKLWD
+1342 DAARLWD
-1349 AAPLALRPANGKARR
+1349 AAPLALRPANGKTRR

-1377 REDLPHFLDPDAL
+1377 REDLPHFLDPEAL

-1401 AHDVA
+1401 ARDVA
-1406 AYLENHGASFLAD
+1406 AYLETHGASFLTD

-1451 LRMLLTPELKRKENR
+1451 LRMLLTPELKRKDSR
-1466 RGNRKGAAAQS
+1466 RGSRKGSAGRA

-1484 LWRKEDPGAAE
+1484 LWRNEDPGAAD

-1514 ELLSRETRCPP
+1514 ELLARETRCPP

-1542 RGGRFVNGF
+1542 RGGRFVGGF

-1561 VESMRTVRRLPADKE
+1561 VESMRSVRRLAPDTE
-1576 PVIVSCTDPLNLVG
+1576 PVMVSCTDPLNLVG

-1596 RVPVQSHQFIAYL
+1596 RVPVQSRQFIAYL
-1609 NGAPAETG
+1609 NGAPVEIG
-1617 PLGNVLSRVQPVTGS
+1617 PLGNVLSRVQPVTISG
-1632 AVE
+1632 VE